1 MPVKTLDLSSEVK
14 FKTSRSGG
22 AGGQHVNKVSTK
34 VELQFNIQ
42 KSEFLSAAQKS
53 TLLRRLEN
61 RINKIGILRV
71 VVDSERFQI
80 RNERIALER
89 LHELVQ
95 EALKPIKKRVPTKP
109 TRSSLKRRLKTKK
122 LISLKKQRRR
132 ATFDK
137 DD

>member
-1 MPVKTLDLSSEVK
+1 M
-14 FKTSRSGG
+14 
-22 AGGQHVNKVSTK
+22 NKVSTK